1 MEAVLELLSPAG
13 SLEKLEFAYRWG
25 ADAAYTGLPLFS
37 LRTRAE
43 QLDDAYPENSE
54 RIAAIKGDKK
64 LHVALNIYF
73 KNKDLELLPAQLER
87 VASWPID
94 AFIISDPSVLPIV
107 RNYFP
112 SAEFHLS
119 TQANCTN
126 WRAAK
131 MYQDMGFSRVVPARE
146 LALDDIAEIKQRV
159 PELELEIFAHGAMC
173 LAYAGRC
180 ILSAEATGRSANRGD
195 CAHNCRWPYRVLLEE
210 ESRPGETLSIE
221 EGETAASSYSF
232 LLSSKDLCL
241 LDHLEALRLAGV
253 DAIKIEGRI
262 KSVLYTAL
270 VTRAYRYALD
280 HPGEENPWRE
290 DLFSLSH
297 REYGTGFL
305 FDGDSQN
312 IVSGSRHYLRGA
324 QFVGTLVS
332 PPENAVAPLQDEDW
346 GACFAVH
353 VRHAFGT
360 AGALKL
366 DGPAG
371 GTISLAPFSYRV
383 CTFDGKEAPRIASEH
398 GGWLQVSRSTESKIA
413 LLLDQPGPFW
423 VIRLPLEGPIPTK

>member
-1 MEAVLELLSPAG
+1 MELLSPAG

-43 QLDDAYPENSE
+43 QLDDSFPEHGE
-54 RIAAIKGDKK
+54 KIAAIKSGKK
-64 LHVALNIYF
+64 LYVALNIYF
-73 KNKDLELLPAQLER
+73 KNRDLELLPDQLAR

-94 AFIISDPSVLPIV
+94 AFILSEAALIPLV
-107 RNYFP
+107 REYFP
-112 SAEFHLS
+112 KAEFHLS

-131 MYQDMGFSRVVPARE
+131 MYHDMGFSRVVPARE
-146 LALDDIAEIKQRV
+146 LSLEEIAEIKQRV
-159 PELELEIFAHGAMC
+159 PELELEVFAHGAMC

-210 ESRPGETLSIE
+210 ESRPGETISLE
-221 EGETAASSYSF
+221 EGETASSSYSF

-241 LDHLEALRLAGV
+241 VDHLEALRQAGV

-262 KSVLYTAL
+262 KSVLYTAF
-270 VTRAYRYALD
+270 VTRAYRQALD
-280 HPGEENPWRE
+280 HPGEENPWKK

-305 FDGDSQN
+305 FDGSARN
-312 IVSGSRHYLRGA
+312 IVSGGEHYLRGA
-324 QFVGTLVS
+324 QFIGTLVE
-332 PPENAVAPLQDEDW
+332 PPAHAVQPVADACW
-346 GACFAVH
+346 GEAFAVR
-353 VRHAFGT
+353 VRHAFGPD
-360 AGALKL
+360 GPLLL

-371 GTISLAPFSYRV
+371 GTISLDANSFRV
-383 CTFDGKEAPRIASEH
+383 CTFDGLEATRIASEH
-398 GGWLQVSRSTESKIA
+398 GGWLQFSRTSGDPSSSYLERAS
-413 LLLDQPGPFW
+413 PFW
-423 VIRLPLEGPIPTK
+423 VIRRPVEGANPTK